1 MSAVDVAIP
10 VRSLRAWSRPV
21 PRAAFAA
28 FSFVTAAFLHLPGLI
43 RQLFDPDEA
52 AIATMGMVISRGGV
66 LYRDVADRKPPLA
79 PVLYAALFQ
88 ISGTRDLRPVHA
100 LVAIEL
106 GAAALLVASA
116 VRRRAGDRAAWWAAG
131 LLITGAMVFMSRDT
145 QAANF
150 SHLALLPACGAIVV
164 ARRGT
169 TKSAAL
175 AGVLLG
181 VAVLTRQTWIIG
193 LAPAAFSA
201 WLHGGRRADHVALVI
216 AATATTILVVAFL
229 FPFGL
234 FWHWTFTANGSLLTG
249 ITQSQ
254 DLLVRAGAAT
264 GIFIA
269 GHLALVWLVARRGWH
284 RNAADLWL
292 WLAAGLVSVV
302 AGFRFFGHYWLSVL
316 PPLCLLGAPALAACG
331 RSARRALAIAVLVPT
346 AVGFGLGWSAE
357 EARRADPTRLVA
369 AARTMTTP
377 GDRITVWGSFPELYW
392 RSGRT
397 PGGALVISDF
407 VVGRSA
413 GRPAGAAARA
423 ADITP
428 GALDQYMRSL
438 RAAPPRL
445 FFDTSTA
452 GIRGYQKFPPS
463 LVPRVARFLARHYR
477 RAAVIEGVTIY
488 ELKRSVPPN
497 ATLVRTS

>member
-1 MSAVDVAIP
+1 MDVAIP

-106 GAAALLVASA
+106 GAAALLVASD

-193 LAPAAFSA
+193 LAPAGFSA
-201 WLHGGRRADHVALVI
+201 WLHGGRRAGHVALVI

-254 DLLVRAGAAT
+254 DLLVRAGAPESSSPVISPSCGWSPAGDGIAT
-264 GIFIA
+264 MSISGCGSRRVSSPSSRGSDSSGITGSRCFRPSA
-269 GHLALVWLVARRGWH
+269 CWVRRLS
-284 RNAADLWL
+284 RPAD
-292 WLAAGLVSVV
+292 G
-302 AGFRFFGHYWLSVL
+302 R
-316 PPLCLLGAPALAACG
+316 LGARWRLRSWFPPRSGSGWDG
-331 RSARRALAIAVLVPT
+331 RPRKRGGRTRP
-346 AVGFGLGWSAE
+346 GWS
-357 EARRADPTRLVA
+357 RRH
-369 AARTMTTP
+369 
-377 GDRITVWGSFPELYW
+377 EL
-392 RSGRT
+392 
-397 PGGALVISDF
+397 
-407 VVGRSA
+407 
-413 GRPAGAAARA
+413 
-423 ADITP
+423 
-428 GALDQYMRSL
+428 
-438 RAAPPRL
+438 
-445 FFDTSTA
+445 
-452 GIRGYQKFPPS
+452 
-463 LVPRVARFLARHYR
+463 
-477 RAAVIEGVTIY
+477 
-488 ELKRSVPPN
+488 
-497 ATLVRTS
+497 